1 MIIPVLAHVYWH
13 GEMPSPIETG
23 MRAATLIGTVI
34 GQLGFGVLA
43 DMYGRRKMYGFELL
57 IVAIAT
63 VGVAM
68 AANGA
73 SGSMSLV
80 GWLVSWRFIMG
91 VGIGGDYPLSAV
103 ITSEFAPTRSRA
115 RMIATVFY
123 MQPCGY
129 LVATVIAIFALL
141 GHKNGIPQNIPTR
154 IEDIRSCTDDE
165 ACRRAV
171 DSVWRW
177 VIGIGAIPAVIA
189 MFFRFTIPE
198 SPRYTLEVLNRPE
211 EALQDINA
219 MTGSTLYPSRSDVD
233 VEMQPA
239 DAANGNPLIPR
250 PSTARESRPEMA
262 EVGNAN
268 PPGDAASEI
277 STPGA
282 ANDPRAM
289 STRSSVTT
297 VELQNRGQDDDGEDE
312 DAYAHL
318 VQPTRWQK
326 FATGFY
332 EHFITNGHWPTL
344 AGTASAWACFVL
356 ILHFTH
362 SVPTRTKW

>member
-1 MIIPVLAHVYWH
+1 
-13 GEMPSPIETG
+13 
-23 MRAATLIGTVI
+23 
-34 GQLGFGVLA
+34 
-43 DMYGRRKMYGFELL
+43 MYGFELL

-123 MQPCGY
+123 MQPCVY
-129 LVATVIAIFALL
+129 LVATLVAIFALL

-165 ACRRAV
+165 ACCRAV

-177 VIGIGAIPAVIA
+177 VIGIGAIPAVVA

-211 EALQDINA
+211 EALQVIND
-219 MTGSTLYPSRSDVD
+219 MTSSTAYRSASDVD
-233 VEMQPA
+233 VETQYA

-250 PSTARESRPEMA
+250 PSTSREQRPEMA
-262 EVGNAN
+262 EVGQPARGRHLRDINLWGRQWSARHVHSQFCHHSR
-268 PPGDAASEI
+268 AAE
-277 STPGA
+277 
-282 ANDPRAM
+282 PRA
-289 STRSSVTT
+289 
-297 VELQNRGQDDDGEDE
+297 G
-312 DAYAHL
+312 
-318 VQPTRWQK
+318 
-326 FATGFY
+326 
-332 EHFITNGHWPTL
+332 
-344 AGTASAWACFVL
+344 
-356 ILHFTH
+356 
-362 SVPTRTKW
+362 